1 MSAESPATPEP
12 EPRESRAVPRIE
24 DAYLDR
30 AIREMHLLEERMD
43 SCLGC
48 QAAGTF
54 PVKASGSP
62 TADIMLIKWQSSL
75 AERQEGVS
83 FYGRSGEAIRRSVE
97 RLQVD
102 PSALYGT
109 LVLKCPHADPSAPMG
124 DELEWLA
131 EEIRIVRPRLIVVM
145 GDRTSAPWTPSTSP
159 WPSRSRWSRAWSRGG
174 RRPSRRWS
182 PPTSTTRWTSR
193 TPSGASGRPS
203 ARWATGTRPNPPGRP
218 LPGGPLRP
226 REAGD
231 RLDVWR
237 LREHVHRLHPLEA
250 VAAVHEPLGVVGEG
264 GGLA

>member
-1 MSAESPATPEP
+1 MSAESPATPDPGPDEG
-12 EPRESRAVPRIE
+12 RSVPRIE

-43 SCLGC
+43 GC
-48 QAAGTF
+48 MGCAAAGTF

-75 AERQEGVS
+75 SERQEGVS

-109 LVLKCPHADPSAPMG
+109 LVLKCPHADPSGPMG

-145 GDRTSAPWTPSTSP
+145 GDRTIGAVDAIKFPMAEPLPVEQGVVTRWTPSIEALVTPDIDDSLDEQDAKRRYWAAFRALGDWYAAEPP
-159 WPSRSRWSRAWSRGG
+159 W
-174 RRPSRRWS
+174 
-182 PPTSTTRWTSR
+182 
-193 TPSGASGRPS
+193 
-203 ARWATGTRPNPPGRP
+203 
-218 LPGGPLRP
+218 
-226 REAGD
+226 
-231 RLDVWR
+231 
-237 LREHVHRLHPLEA
+237 
-250 VAAVHEPLGVVGEG
+250 
-264 GGLA
+264 

>member
-1 MSAESPATPEP
+1 MSSESPATPEP
-12 EPRESRAVPRIE
+12 APDEGRSVPRIE

-43 SCLGC
+43 GC
-48 QAAGTF
+48 TGCAAAGTF

-75 AERQEGVS
+75 SERQEGVS
-83 FYGRSGEAIRRSVE
+83 FYGRPGEAVRRSVE

-145 GDRTSAPWTPSTSP
+145 GDRSIGAMDALKFPMAEPLPVEQGVVTRWTPSIEALVTPDIDDSLDEQDAKRRFWAAFRALGDWYAAEPP
-159 WPSRSRWSRAWSRGG
+159 W
-174 RRPSRRWS
+174 
-182 PPTSTTRWTSR
+182 
-193 TPSGASGRPS
+193 
-203 ARWATGTRPNPPGRP
+203 
-218 LPGGPLRP
+218 
-226 REAGD
+226 
-231 RLDVWR
+231 
-237 LREHVHRLHPLEA
+237 
-250 VAAVHEPLGVVGEG
+250 
-264 GGLA
+264 

>member
-12 EPRESRAVPRIE
+12 APDEGRSVPRIE

-43 SCLGC
+43 ACMGC
-48 QAAGTF
+48 AAAGTF

-75 AERQEGVS
+75 SERQEGVS
-83 FYGRSGEAIRRSVE
+83 FYGRPGEAVRRSVE

-124 DELEWLA
+124 EELEWLA

-145 GDRTSAPWTPSTSP
+145 GDRSIGAVDAINFPMSEPLPVEQGVVTQWTPTIEALVTPDIDDSLDEQDAKRRFWAAFRALGDWYAAEPP
-159 WPSRSRWSRAWSRGG
+159 W
-174 RRPSRRWS
+174 
-182 PPTSTTRWTSR
+182 
-193 TPSGASGRPS
+193 
-203 ARWATGTRPNPPGRP
+203 
-218 LPGGPLRP
+218 
-226 REAGD
+226 
-231 RLDVWR
+231 
-237 LREHVHRLHPLEA
+237 
-250 VAAVHEPLGVVGEG
+250 
-264 GGLA
+264 

>member
-12 EPRESRAVPRIE
+12 DADDRRSIPRIE

-43 SCLGC
+43 SCMGC
-48 QAAGTF
+48 AAAGTF

-75 AERQEGVS
+75 SERQEGVS
-83 FYGRSGEAIRRSVE
+83 FYGRAGEAIRRSVE

-124 DELEWLA
+124 EELEWLA

-145 GDRTSAPWTPSTSP
+145 GDRSIGAVDAINFPMSEPLPVEQGVVTQWTPTIEALVTPDIDDSLDEQDAKRRFWAAFRALGDWYAAEPP
-159 WPSRSRWSRAWSRGG
+159 W
-174 RRPSRRWS
+174 
-182 PPTSTTRWTSR
+182 
-193 TPSGASGRPS
+193 
-203 ARWATGTRPNPPGRP
+203 
-218 LPGGPLRP
+218 
-226 REAGD
+226 
-231 RLDVWR
+231 
-237 LREHVHRLHPLEA
+237 
-250 VAAVHEPLGVVGEG
+250 
-264 GGLA
+264 